1 MDQRRLLV
9 NGRDVAPVMMAT
21 TARTRSKGL
30 LGRTGLAGAMWL
42 SPARQVHTFRMRF
55 AIDVAHLDKSST
67 VIHVAT
73 MPPGKIGAWVWR
85 GRGVIEAERG
95 AFDAWELRVGDRV
108 EFTSRDDV
116 DA

>member
-30 LGRTGLAGAMWL
+30 LGRTGLTGAMWL

-55 AIDVAHLDKSST
+55 AIDVAHLDRSST
-67 VIHVAT
+67 VIHVAA
-73 MPPGKIGAWVWR
+73 MRPGKLGAWVWR
-85 GRGVIEAERG
+85 GRGVIEAEQG
-95 AFDAWELRVGDRV
+95 AFDQWQLRVGDRV
-108 EFTSRDDV
+108 EFTSLDGV
-116 DA
+116 GA

>member
-9 NGRDVAPVMMAT
+9 NGRDVAPVLMAT

-30 LGRTGLAGAMWL
+30 LGRTGLTGAMWL

-67 VIHVAT
+67 VIHVAA
-73 MPPGKIGAWVWR
+73 MQPGKIGSWVWR
-85 GRGVIEAERG
+85 GRGVVEAEHG
-95 AFDAWELRVGDRV
+95 AFDEWGLRLGDRV
-108 EFTSRDDV
+108 EFTTRADV